1 MVQCQL
7 CSHSSGIW
15 DSCAGMKTAE
25 ILKRLQNESKKGFS
39 ARQPLLMLHSRALPP
54 TTPSFLPH
62 GNGKAGR
69 CFTFQNGCRAVL
81 CPLKHTQGG
90 SHILCSDV
98 GCAGLLHSQ
107 WQPRAG
113 VLGVLLCPPLP
124 WLGTC
129 VRAAVGERFPPSSD
143 LGASQQKHL
152 LERGQTQ

>member
-1 MVQCQL
+1 
-7 CSHSSGIW
+7 
-15 DSCAGMKTAE
+15 MKTAE

-39 ARQPLLMLHSRALPP
+39 APQPSLMLHSRALPP
-54 TTPSFLPH
+54 TAPSFLPH
-62 GNGKAGR
+62 GNGKDGR
-69 CFTFQNGCRAVL
+69 CFTFQKGFKAVL

-90 SHILCSDV
+90 PHALCTDA
-98 GCAGLLHSQ
+98 GCAGLLHLQ
-107 WQPRAG
+107 WQPRAR
-113 VLGVLLCPPLP
+113 VLLCPSLP